1 MEAAMV
7 NFISKL
13 FGKKKNTKGSILLVD
28 DEPGVLQ
35 VLSLQLENMGYDITG
50 VEAAESAMAQIQKS
64 KKQFK
69 LFILDVMLGGQN
81 GIQLA
86 KKIRKNKATSK
97 RPIIIM
103 SGALAPSEMKKIK
116 DEIPNA
122 EVMLKPIKMD
132 KLKAAVEKLLS
143 GAAVVQS

>member
-1 MEAAMV
+1 MV